1 MFRRKTF
8 EALTQKKMKKI
19 LTERNRERDRRGRQ
33 KNEEQGLDS
42 SYFLLKNDFQSV
54 RMKQARN
61 QKYSKNRFD

>member
-1 MFRRKTF
+1 MT
-8 EALTQKKMKKI
+8 
-19 LTERNRERDRRGRQ
+19 

-61 QKYSKNRFD
+61 QKYFKNRFDWLEEIEEGIESTQEF